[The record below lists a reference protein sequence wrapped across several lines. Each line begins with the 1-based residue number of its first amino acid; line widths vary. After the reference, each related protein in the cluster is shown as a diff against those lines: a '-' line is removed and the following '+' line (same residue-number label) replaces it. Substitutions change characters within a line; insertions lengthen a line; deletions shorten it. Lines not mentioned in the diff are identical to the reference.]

1 MKRNSMFSKI
11 LENRRL
17 TMKFSRT
24 LTAAAALLAS
34 SAAMAEF
41 WGSNR
46 YDGYGGD
53 YNDWPVW
60 TPMYWMEEFFD
71 NGFGNNNDGYG
82 PYGYGAPYGYTPYS
96 GYAPYGAYPGYG
108 YAPYPAPIAPQGQ

>member
-1 MKRNSMFSKI
+1 MFSKV

-34 SAAMAEF
+34 STAMAQF
-41 WGSNR
+41 WGGDR
-46 YDGYGGD
+46 YYDGYGN

-71 NGFGNNNDGYG
+71 NGFWNNDDYGYG
-82 PYGYGAPYGYTPYS
+82 GYGYAPYGYGAPYGYAPFS
-96 GYAPYGAYPGYG
+96 GYAPYGAYPGAG
-108 YAPYPAPIAPQGQ
+108 YAAPAAPQAQ